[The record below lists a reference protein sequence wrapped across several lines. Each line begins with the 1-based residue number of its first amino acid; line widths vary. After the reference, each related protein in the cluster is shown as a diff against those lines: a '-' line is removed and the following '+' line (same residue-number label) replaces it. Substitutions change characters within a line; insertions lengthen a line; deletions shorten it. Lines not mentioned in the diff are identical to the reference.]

1 MKFRLLNT
9 TYQNISS
16 IRPPANLEFYLTL
29 LHKCNKF
36 DPKNQDICLSPIQTN
51 NKRWVAVFNL
61 SPLPIDINIPLK
73 IERVQ
78 IIRDDPQT

>member
-36 DPKNQDICLSPIQTN
+36 DPKNQDICLSPIQGVHIVIDGN
-51 NKRWVAVFNL
+51 VAYSL
-61 SPLPIDINIPLK
+61 AGEIDF
-73 IERVQ
+73 RVLTGQ
-78 IIRDDPQT
+78 DIVSSQTG